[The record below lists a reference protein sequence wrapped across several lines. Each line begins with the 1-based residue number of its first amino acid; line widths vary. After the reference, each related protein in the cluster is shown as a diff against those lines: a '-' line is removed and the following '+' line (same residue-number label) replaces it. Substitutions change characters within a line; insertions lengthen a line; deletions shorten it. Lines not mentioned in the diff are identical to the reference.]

1 MTRPLLE
8 VNNLTTRFRT
18 ERGTVTA
25 VDDVSFHVDPGE
37 TLAIVGESG
46 SGKSVTALS
55 VLRLIPNPP
64 GRIESGEILF
74 DGVDLVKLDDPGIRG
89 VRGNKIAMIF
99 QEPMSSLNPALTVG
113 LQVAEPINV
122 HRGTPWGKAYEAATE
137 LIGHDPGDAIEHTLA
152 TRMVR
157 SLNMTNGWPS
167 TLMARL
173 RPGRPCTKY
182 KLAPTAASAGIVSTA
197 GAPATVTA
205 SSSGSTLRI
214 TGP

>member
-8 VNNLTTRFRT
+8 VKNLTTRFRT

-25 VDDVSFHVDPGE
+25 VDGVSFHVDPGE

-74 DGVDLVKLDDPGIRG
+74 DGVDLVKLDDPGIRA

-122 HRGTPWGKAYEAATE
+122 HRGTPWDEG
-137 LIGHDPGDAIEHTLA
+137 
-152 TRMVR
+152 VR
-157 SLNMTNGWPS
+157 RPRPS
-167 TLMARL
+167 
-173 RPGRPCTKY
+173 
-182 KLAPTAASAGIVSTA
+182 
-197 GAPATVTA
+197 
-205 SSSGSTLRI
+205 
-214 TGP
+214 